1 RHLVRIE
8 QTEQPAEAVVARR
21 PMAKIN
27 DLGEFVR
34 VGGSKIGDID
44 TRLRPAQS
52 RRQRDEQHCR
62 KIVPRIE
69 VTRVAH
75 LVENRNRCIHRGSPQ
90 SGKPPSESTFTSYA
104 IVFTHVRFPCP
115 GRGGRRSKPCPH
127 ACSSP
132 MHSPTPRCRFS

>member
-1 RHLVRIE
+1 
-8 QTEQPAEAVVARR
+8 
-21 PMAKIN
+21 MAKIN
-27 DLGEFVR
+27 DLGEFVG

-75 LVENRNRCIHRGSPQ
+75 LIENRNRCIHRGSPQ
-90 SGKPPSESTFTSYA
+90 SGKPPSESTFTSNE
-104 IVFTHVRFPCP
+104 IVFAIPLPAR
-115 GRGGRRSKPCPH
+115 GRGESCDAYSANTNSIGWLRCSLSSGVN
-127 ACSSP
+127 ACLP
-132 MHSPTPRCRFS
+132 

>member
-1 RHLVRIE
+1 
-8 QTEQPAEAVVARR
+8 
-21 PMAKIN
+21 MAKIN
-27 DLGEFVR
+27 DLGEFVG

-44 TRLRPAQS
+44 TRLRSAQS

-75 LVENRNRCIHRGSPQ
+75 LIENRNRCIHRGSPQ
-90 SGKPPSESTFTSYA
+90 SGKPPSESTFTSNA

-115 GRGGRRSKPCPH
+115 QGGRGRGWVGGGGSLRGSRRRDGRN
-127 ACSSP
+127 
-132 MHSPTPRCRFS
+132 

>member
-1 RHLVRIE
+1 YPTFGVGSSSYIG
-8 QTEQPAEAVVARR
+8 P
-21 PMAKIN
+21 N
-27 DLGEFVR
+27 DLGEFVG

-52 RRQRDEQHCR
+52 RRQRDKQHCR

-90 SGKPPSESTFTSYA
+90 SGKPPSESTFTSHA
-104 IVFTHVRFPCP
+104 IVFTHVRFPCHE
-115 GRGGRRSKPCPH
+115 GGKSLFAAIVIK
-127 ACSSP
+127 
-132 MHSPTPRCRFS
+132 